1 MSKKTFSADVAQL
14 LKLVTHSIY
23 SNKEIFIRELIANAN
38 DAIQKAKIL
47 AAGDA
52 SYLGDE
58 IDFSIKITLDKDTK
72 TLTIEDT
79 GIGMS
84 SEDVEAHIGT
94 IAKSGT
100 KSFLEKLKD
109 MKDTP
114 NNLVGQFGIGF
125 YSAFMVADKV
135 ELFTKSND
143 SDGVYRSST
152 GDADYEIE
160 KNDKSDRGTRIV
172 LHLNEESTEYLEDY
186 RIRSLVRKYADYIPV
201 PIVMPSSSS
210 WAEQSGVEGSTSPKI
225 SQKKDSG
232 SSPEWQKEREQV
244 NSMTAIWQKNKK
256 DVTAEEYTKHFQSL
270 AFGTDAPLDTIHL
283 NIEGTIN
290 YKAVLY
296 IPSKPNPFVD
306 LNDPAKEY
314 GPSLYVQN
322 VMIMDHCKDLLP
334 AWMRNIVGIVETPDL
349 PLNVSREILQQSAI
363 MSKIQTSLVKE
374 VIKSLTYLK
383 KEQPSNYMSYF
394 AHFGRLL
401 KEWVYYDSEKRE
413 EIASLLY
420 FESSKHPTLKLEE
433 SVGWVTFDT
442 YIEENKDHLQWLQS
456 IYYLH
461 TPSSKEWASSP
472 HLHKANKRNLDVI
485 FMTDPIDEYMV
496 SMLRKYKDYE
506 FVNIASSEAKMPALA
521 WEEQIKQEL
530 EKTEKEHKNFLAF
543 VSTTIGKDTIE
554 KVSFW
559 QDLGDSI
566 AVLNTPDGQ
575 PTAQMIR
582 MYKAMGQDLPTVKKT
597 LIINPEHDLVK
608 NYISRYETNAK
619 DEKVSIFIKHLYEQ
633 ALLLEWSEIESI
645 SEFFKRSNELM
656 MN

>member
-1 MSKKTFSADVAQL
+1 VRYLFIKEIQMSKKTFSADVAQL

-210 WAEQSGVEGSTSPKI
+210 
-225 SQKKDSG
+225 
-232 SSPEWQKEREQV
+232 
-244 NSMTAIWQKNKK
+244 
-256 DVTAEEYTKHFQSL
+256 
-270 AFGTDAPLDTIHL
+270 
-283 NIEGTIN
+283 
-290 YKAVLY
+290 
-296 IPSKPNPFVD
+296 
-306 LNDPAKEY
+306 
-314 GPSLYVQN
+314 
-322 VMIMDHCKDLLP
+322 
-334 AWMRNIVGIVETPDL
+334 
-349 PLNVSREILQQSAI
+349 
-363 MSKIQTSLVKE
+363 
-374 VIKSLTYLK
+374 
-383 KEQPSNYMSYF
+383 
-394 AHFGRLL
+394 
-401 KEWVYYDSEKRE
+401 
-413 EIASLLY
+413 
-420 FESSKHPTLKLEE
+420 
-433 SVGWVTFDT
+433 
-442 YIEENKDHLQWLQS
+442 
-456 IYYLH
+456 
-461 TPSSKEWASSP
+461 
-472 HLHKANKRNLDVI
+472 
-485 FMTDPIDEYMV
+485 
-496 SMLRKYKDYE
+496 
-506 FVNIASSEAKMPALA
+506 
-521 WEEQIKQEL
+521 
-530 EKTEKEHKNFLAF
+530 
-543 VSTTIGKDTIE
+543 
-554 KVSFW
+554 
-559 QDLGDSI
+559 
-566 AVLNTPDGQ
+566 
-575 PTAQMIR
+575 
-582 MYKAMGQDLPTVKKT
+582 
-597 LIINPEHDLVK
+597 
-608 NYISRYETNAK
+608 
-619 DEKVSIFIKHLYEQ
+619 
-633 ALLLEWSEIESI
+633 
-645 SEFFKRSNELM
+645 
-656 MN
+656 

>member
-160 KNDKSDRGTRIV
+160 ENDKSDRGTRIV
-172 LHLNEESTEYLEDY
+172 LHLNDESTEYLEDY

-201 PIVMPSSSS
+201 AIMMEKEDKENKS
-210 WAEQSGVEGSTSPKI
+210 
-225 SQKKDSG
+225 
-232 SSPEWQKEREQV
+232 KEREQV

-296 IPSKPNPFVD
+296 IPSKTNPFVD

-383 KEQPSNYMSYF
+383 KEQPSDYMSYF

-433 SVGWVTFDT
+433 SIGWVTLDM
-442 YIEENKDHLQWLQS
+442 YIEENNNHLQWLQS

-461 TPSSKEWASSP
+461 TPSSKEGASSP

-496 SMLRKYKDYE
+496 SMLHKYKDYE
-506 FVNIASSEAKMPALA
+506 FVNIASSEAKMPALE

-608 NYISRYETNAK
+608 NYISKYETNAK
-619 DEKVSIFIKHLYEQ
+619 DEKVSVFIKHLYEQ
-633 ALLLEWSEIESI
+633 ALLLEGSEIESI
-645 SEFFKRSNELM
+645 SEFLKRTNELM
-656 MN
+656 K

>member
-38 DAIQKAKIL
+38 DAIQKTKIL

-58 IDFSIKITLDKDTK
+58 IDLNIKITIDKDKK
-72 TLTIEDT
+72 TLTLEDT

-109 MKDTP
+109 IKDTP

-135 ELFTKSND
+135 EIFTKANG

-172 LHLNEESTEYLEDY
+172 LHINDESTEYLEDY
-186 RIRSLVRKYADYIPV
+186 RIRSLIRKYADYIPV
-201 PIVMPSSSS
+201 AIMM
-210 WAEQSGVEGSTSPKI
+210 
-225 SQKKDSG
+225 QKTDEEK
-232 SSPEWQKEREQV
+232 KTTEREQV
-244 NSMTAIWQKNKK
+244 NAMTAIRQKNKK

-270 AFGTDAPLDTIHL
+270 AFSQDTPLDTIHL
-283 NIEGTIN
+283 NIEGNIN
-290 YKAVLY
+290 YKAILY
-296 IPSKPNPFVD
+296 IPKSTNPFVD
-306 LNDPAKEY
+306 LNDPNKEY
-314 GPSLYVQN
+314 GPALYVQN

-334 AWMRNIVGIVETPDL
+334 AWMRHIVGIVETPDL
-349 PLNVSREILQQSAI
+349 PLNVSREILQQSSI
-363 MSKIQTSLVKE
+363 MSKIQTSLIKE
-374 VIKSLTYLK
+374 VIKSLLYIK
-383 KEQPSNYMSYF
+383 KENNTDYMTYY
-394 AHFGRLL
+394 ANFGRLI
-401 KEWVYYDSEKRE
+401 KEWVYYDQERRE

-420 FESSKHPTLKLEE
+420 FYSNTKENITLDE
-433 SVGWVTFDT
+433 
-442 YIEENKDHLQWLQS
+442 YIENNEKALKWLKH

-461 TPSSKEWASSP
+461 TSSSQEGKASP
-472 HLHKANKRNLDVI
+472 HIHKIIKRDLDVL
-485 FMTDPIDEYMV
+485 FMTDPIDEYLL
-496 SMLRKYKDYE
+496 SMLHTYKEYT
-506 FVNIASSEAKMPALA
+506 FANIASSTVQLPELK
-521 WEEQIKQEL
+521 WEKDSKKEIEKAEQ
-530 EKTEKEHKNFLAF
+530 EHKDFISF
-543 VSTTIGKDTIE
+543 VTSTIGEDKLE

-559 QDLGDSI
+559 QELGDSL
-566 AVLNTPDGQ
+566 AVLHTAQWQ

-582 MYKAMGQDLPTVKKT
+582 MMKAMGQDVPSTKKT
-597 LIINPEHDLVK
+597 LIINPDNTLVK
-608 NYISRYETNAK
+608 KYISLFETQSQS
-619 DEKVSIFIKHLYEQ
+619 EKISLFVSYLYEQ
-633 ALLLEWSEIESI
+633 ALLLEGSEIESMNN
-645 SEFFKRSNELM
+645 FLKKANQLMNE
-656 MN
+656 